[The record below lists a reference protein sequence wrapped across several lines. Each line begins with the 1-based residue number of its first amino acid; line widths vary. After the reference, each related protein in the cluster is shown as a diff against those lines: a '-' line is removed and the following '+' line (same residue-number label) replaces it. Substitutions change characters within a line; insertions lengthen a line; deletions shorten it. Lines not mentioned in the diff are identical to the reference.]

1 MCYTVDRILNC
12 LIEQQQSMNLPRFH
26 ILKVIL
32 IIKQSE
38 KYFPVDFKYRIP
50 IIGTTCSEQHK
61 LQFLG
66 TASQSRE
73 FTSEPLAVLFKQQ
86 FIHFLVWPRL
96 LLAQQLLKQIQNSK
110 QVQIIGNMSS
120 MTEREKLI
128 LIQTDVGLEVVGL
141 LAPIEE
147 LFYIIEQPTSNQKPL
162 VISRV
167 FK

>member
-1 MCYTVDRILNC
+1 
-12 LIEQQQSMNLPRFH
+12 
-26 ILKVIL
+26 
-32 IIKQSE
+32 
-38 KYFPVDFKYRIP
+38 
-50 IIGTTCSEQHK
+50 
-61 LQFLG
+61 
-66 TASQSRE
+66 
-73 FTSEPLAVLFKQQ
+73 
-86 FIHFLVWPRL
+86 
-96 LLAQQLLKQIQNSK
+96 
-110 QVQIIGNMSS
+110 MSS